1 MFCGVFQCGFFF
13 FKIYFFV
20 LKLYWFSTSPF
31 WYHLELFT
39 VYHNVNALCNDVF
52 EHPSVFY
59 TSFLLAFLFFVLKRK
74 SVSLNSG
81 SDCLL
86 LISLIINKG
95 AFCASACAHPAVGAS
110 PWLPEEGGG
119 AASGQS
125 VSQSNLQSQFGKKIK
140 QLRLAKFPPHGAE
153 LVSSSPA
160 LGEAMAARRDGL
172 PVRGRRLQPPLG
184 EAVQFLDAPRPQG
197 SQPAGEGW
205 RFWFCI

>member
-1 MFCGVFQCGFFF
+1 MFCGVFQCGLFF

-39 VYHNVNALCNDVF
+39 G
-52 EHPSVFY
+52 
-59 TSFLLAFLFFVLKRK
+59 
-74 SVSLNSG
+74 VSLNSG

-125 VSQSNLQSQFGKKIK
+125 VCQSVKLTVTVWEKIK

-153 LVSSSPA
+153 LVSRSPA

-197 SQPAGEGW
+197 SQPAGEG
-205 RFWFCI
+205 